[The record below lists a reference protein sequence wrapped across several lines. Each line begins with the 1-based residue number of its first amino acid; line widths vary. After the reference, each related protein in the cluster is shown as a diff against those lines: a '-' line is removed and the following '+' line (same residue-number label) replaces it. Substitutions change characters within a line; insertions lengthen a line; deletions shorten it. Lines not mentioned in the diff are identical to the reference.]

1 LEICLNPRSRP
12 VFPLKFST
20 RAAAASYEK
29 NLEQPASWHPTSI
42 HRCVILTVLQMK
54 SPPARKLATIQA
66 LRSLMR
72 AARAERG
79 FIACDLYLNADTENA
94 IRYEE
99 QWQSRE
105 ELEDQ
110 VRSPRYTQLLAL
122 MESASERPSL
132 TFLFV
137 SETRGLEYVAAVRNP
152 EGANA

>member
-1 LEICLNPRSRP
+1 MI
-12 VFPLKFST
+12 
-20 RAAAASYEK
+20 
-29 NLEQPASWHPTSI
+29 Q
-42 HRCVILTVLQMK
+42 TVLQMK
-54 SPPARKLATIQA
+54 SSPARQLATLQA

-79 FIACDLYLNADTENA
+79 FIACELYQAADAENV

-110 VRSPRYTQLLAL
+110 LRSPRYTQLLAL

-152 EGANA
+152 EGNERLTV